1 MQDRRRGTRGAKHS
15 ATKPNTHGRTLTGV
29 MAERKHLRGGAGLA
43 VAMGVMN
50 VASYLFTILAAR
62 LLGPRDY
69 GAFAALMGLLLVIT
83 VASLALQATGARRIA
98 TTPGHVHQ
106 IEHVILRVGIQAA
119 FGLGLLCLVLSPVID
134 RVIRL
139 DSLGTAALV
148 AFAAVPLTLMGA
160 QAGILQGERRW
171 SALSLVYVAAGVP
184 RLIVGTIMIVWWP
197 TEFAALLGV
206 GLAAYAPVVV
216 GWLALRRPRDPDE
229 TSGDHSAGALWKET
243 FHNSNVLFAYFALTN
258 VDILV
263 ARNVLDEHQ
272 AGLYAGGLILVKAVL
287 FLPQFVV
294 VLAFPSMG
302 VAESRRRTLLQSLS
316 AVALIGAA
324 VAAGV
329 TVLSGWAILFVG
341 GKQYSAIDNSLW
353 AFALLGGV
361 LAMLQI
367 VVYSVL
373 ARQSR
378 KSVFLLWFGLV
389 AVVGLGS
396 LADTFAELL
405 RVVLSVDT
413 CLLVVLVTISL
424 VRLRHPRDRPAERVV
439 PAPGAPGPAGFE
451 GSVGGSVPAAPGA
464 HGDVEGNGQRGG

>member
-1 MQDRRRGTRGAKHS
+1 V
-15 ATKPNTHGRTLTGV
+15 ATNRTKV
-29 MAERKHLRGGAGLA
+29 PAQLRGGTTLA
-43 VAMGVMN
+43 MAMGIMN
-50 VASYLFTILAAR
+50 VATYLFTILAAR

-69 GAFAALMGLLLVIT
+69 GAFAALMGLLLVIM
-83 VASLALQATGARRIA
+83 VASLALQATAARRIVA
-98 TTPGHVHQ
+98 TPDHVHQ
-106 IEHVILRVGIQAA
+106 IEQVILRVGVQAA
-119 FGLGLLCLVLSPVID
+119 LGLGALCLVLSPVID
-134 RVIRL
+134 QVVRL
-139 DSLGTAALV
+139 DSIGTAALV
-148 AFAAVPLTLMGA
+148 GLSAAPLTLMGA

-171 SALSLVYVAAGVP
+171 FALALIYVAAGVP
-184 RLIVGTIMIVWWP
+184 RLVVGTVLIVWWP

-206 GLAAYAPVVV
+206 TIAAYVPVLV
-216 GWLALRRPRDPDE
+216 GWLALRRPREPGE
-229 TSGDHSAGALWKET
+229 PSEEHRVGALWRET
-243 FHNSNVLFAYFALTN
+243 VHNSNALLAFFALSN

-302 VAESRRRTLLQSLS
+302 VAESRLRTLLQSL
-316 AVALIGAA
+316 VVVGVIGLL

-329 TVLSGWAILFVG
+329 TVLSDWAILFVG
-341 GKQYSAIDNSLW
+341 GKQYSAIEDSLW

-373 ARQSR
+373 ARQAR
-378 KSVFLLWFGLV
+378 KSVFLLWAALL

-405 RVVLSVDT
+405 RIVLSVDT
-413 CLLVVLVTISL
+413 AVLVVLVLISL
-424 VRLRHPRDRPAERVV
+424 WALRHPPPKPNV
-439 PAPGAPGPAGFE
+439 PAPDTGDAA
-451 GSVGGSVPAAPGA
+451 GSVGGGVPAAPGA
-464 HGDVEGNGQRGG
+464 HGDVEGNGQRRG